1 MANEVL
7 GTVPRFCNIH
17 KATAAVPGNQGADC
31 LPICNLTFRSL
42 EAGAGSCMLTRK
54 TSGADHHSRG

>member
-17 KATAAVPGNQGADC
+17 KTTPAVPGNQGTDC
-31 LPICNLTFRSL
+31 LPICNLTFCS
-42 EAGAGSCMLTRK
+42 
-54 TSGADHHSRG
+54 